1 MSFLWFDDLKKSRE
15 KNPFFENDCHPN
27 RFSASFRER
36 KQFLISYPT
45 HEKRAFCIQYS
56 GFQPNEIHFFFSCS
70 YFSLFFLHKAK
81 LFYYYSKDL
90 FFPLAV
96 EALCD
101 AFSAKS
107 VTKEKKGR
115 KEEGAGV
122 QAAWNPKEFPRLL
135 SHFSQTLSGWKKNG
149 FKCTFSTNV
158 SCSVHF
164 HRKKD
169 KLPAYLDYW
178 PTQFCGK
185 IQKQIHFRKGF

>member
-1 MSFLWFDDLKKSRE
+1 MTS
-15 KNPFFENDCHPN
+15 KNRGKTPFFENDCHPN

-115 KEEGAGV
+115 RRRRSRSASSLEPQRIPTTLKSFFSNFIWVKKKMVSNAL
-122 QAAWNPKEFPRLL
+122 FPPMFPAPYI
-135 SHFSQTLSGWKKNG
+135 SIGKK
-149 FKCTFSTNV
+149 TN
-158 SCSVHF
+158 F
-164 HRKKD
+164 R
-169 KLPAYLDYW
+169 
-178 PTQFCGK
+178 PT
-185 IQKQIHFRKGF
+185 